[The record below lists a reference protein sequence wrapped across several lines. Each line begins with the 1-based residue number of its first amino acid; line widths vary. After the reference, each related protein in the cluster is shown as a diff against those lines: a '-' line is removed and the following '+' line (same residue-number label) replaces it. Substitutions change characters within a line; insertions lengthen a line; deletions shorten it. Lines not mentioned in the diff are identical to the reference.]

1 MVALLGG
8 DSEAIELQGR
18 SLEVLESVNG
28 KFHVNTAKALVDLG
42 VMFYEAAA
50 SQKERRR
57 SIVLVPSIPRFMALN
72 VWSACINRGLREEAA
87 SYHEQALEI
96 SQEVCGYGQPET
108 LSTMRSL
115 SYDYVALGQY
125 DKAPKLNIEM
135 LTKYQA
141 LYGEEHKD
149 ILKATFDLGST

>member
-8 DSEAIELQGR
+8 DSEAFELQGM

-50 SQKERRR
+50 SQKERPR

-72 VWSACINRGLREEAA
+72 VW
-87 SYHEQALEI
+87 

-125 DKAPKLNIEM
+125 DKALKLNIEM

>member
-50 SQKERRR
+50 SQEKRR
-57 SIVLVPSIPRFMALN
+57 SIVLVPSIPRFIALN
-72 VWSACINRGLREEAA
+72 IW
-87 SYHEQALEI
+87 

-125 DKAPKLNIEM
+125 DKASKLNIEI

>member
-18 SLEVLESVNG
+18 SLSVLESVNG
-28 KFHVNTAKALVDLG
+28 KFNVNTAKALVDLG
-42 VMFYEAAA
+42 VMFLRSSRISEREAA
-50 SQKERRR
+50 
-57 SIVLVPSIPRFMALN
+57 LN
-72 VWSACINRGLREEAA
+72 RKSMPCFSCKRMFNRGLREEAA
-87 SYHEQALEI
+87 SYHEQALGI